1 MLQRT
6 KHKAF
11 IFESVLNMLGQRH
24 AGKFEYVLLA
34 TKVST
39 GKNKTIGA
47 ISHHLNV
54 LITQSTKLCF
64 TET

>member
-24 AGKFEYVLLA
+24 AGKFEYILLA
-34 TKVST
+34 TVITT
-39 GKNKTIGA
+39 GENKAIGA
-47 ISHHLNV
+47 ISHHFNV

-64 TET
+64 TES